1 MAVLLSAL
9 TPINYNQEKERFL
22 LDPSTDPQFTYQQ
35 TLPSEELS
43 HYGKPQKKYL
53 ELAQSILDKAY
64 FHRSETDLQKLLG
77 PLTPQQEVQEKIEL
91 FLAMHNL
98 DKRFRIIYSAS
109 YTSRTAITPTEIR
122 VRLPLG
128 YRDQDL
134 IGMIYHE
141 IGTHALR
148 RINYEQQPWFKHKKK
163 YGFSEYL
170 KTEEGLASLHAL
182 LPRDMQLAY
191 FPALRYL
198 AAHTALTGSFIDVW
212 NFLTPYLD
220 SPERRWGVAFRQKRG
235 VSDTSKAEA
244 FTKDIVYFEGMLETW
259 QWLAQNNFDITP
271 LYFGKLS
278 IKDVP
283 KAIELN
289 PKFKPLLPSF
299 FSTNQEK
306 YQNSLEKIGAENEL
320 HTIG

>member
-1 MAVLLSAL
+1 MATLLSSL
-9 TPINYNQEKERFL
+9 TPTNYLQERERFL
-22 LDPSTDPQFTYQQ
+22 RNPDNNPQFIYQN
-35 TLPSEELS
+35 TLPSTELS
-43 HYGKPQKKYL
+43 HYGKPEKKYL
-53 ELAQSILDKAY
+53 DLAHHILDKAY
-64 FHRSETDLQKLLG
+64 FHRSESDLQKLLG
-77 PLTPQQEVQEKIEL
+77 PLVPQHEVQEKIEQ
-91 FLAMHNL
+91 FLAMHSL
-98 DKRFRIIYSAS
+98 EKRFRIIYSAS

-128 YRDQDL
+128 YREQDL

-182 LPRDMQLAY
+182 IPRDMRLAY

-198 AAHTALTGSFIDVW
+198 AAHTALNGSFVDVW

-235 VSDTSKAEA
+235 VTDTSKPDA
-244 FTKDIVYFEGMLETW
+244 FTKDIVYFEGMVETW
-259 QWLAQNNFDITP
+259 QWLSKHEFDITP

-278 IKDVP
+278 IHDVT
-283 KAIELN
+283 KAQQAN
-289 PKFKPLLPSF
+289 PTFQPLLPSF
-299 FSTNQEK
+299 FTTQKEE
-306 YQNSLEKIGAENEL
+306 YQTILAKIGTENDL
-320 HTIG
+320 HAVS